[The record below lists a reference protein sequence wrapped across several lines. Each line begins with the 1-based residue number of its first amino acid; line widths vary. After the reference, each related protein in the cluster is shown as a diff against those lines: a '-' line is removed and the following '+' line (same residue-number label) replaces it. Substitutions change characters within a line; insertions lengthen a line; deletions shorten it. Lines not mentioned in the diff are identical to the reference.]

1 MGSPL
6 SAVIGEELGLGDHV
20 AYFFKS
26 NAERLGFAIPYIVRG
41 LKNRERCVYIA
52 HENTLSRSVS
62 VPA

>member
-6 SAVIGEELGLGDHV
+6 PAVIGEELGLGDHV

-26 NAERLGFAIPYIVRG
+26 SGAARVRNSVYRPG
-41 LKNRERCVYIA
+41 AQNRERCVYIA

-62 VPA
+62 VPS